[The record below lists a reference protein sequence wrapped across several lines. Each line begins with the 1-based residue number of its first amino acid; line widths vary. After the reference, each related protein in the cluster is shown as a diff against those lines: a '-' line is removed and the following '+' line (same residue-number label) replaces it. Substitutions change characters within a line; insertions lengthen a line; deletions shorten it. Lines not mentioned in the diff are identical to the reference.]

1 MKKSIF
7 ALVLALVLSLCTCAL
22 GETAAFPFSV
32 EEFVECFKA
41 ENEGVVV
48 TEEQG
53 AVVLEYQDG
62 VPVRVTY
69 DMNGMCTGQYGQVK
83 VLLTESEAASSA
95 GEKLGF
101 SATAMMYATR
111 LIELNYD
118 DRAVLD
124 EISPMM
130 DGFVTLF
137 SSFTDE
143 DYENCITAPVSH
155 DVEICGHTAVVTFSF
170 DFVEMAL
177 VMDYAYLP

>member
-7 ALVLALVLSLCTCAL
+7 ALVLALVLCLSTCAL
-22 GETAAFPFSV
+22 AETAVFPFSV
-32 EEFVECFKA
+32 EEFVECYKA

-53 AVVLEYQDG
+53 AVVLECAEG
-62 VPVRVTY
+62 APVRVTY
-69 DMNGMCTGQYGQVK
+69 DMDGMCTGQYGQVK
-83 VLLTESEAASSA
+83 VSLSDSSEASSA

-101 SATAMMYATR
+101 SASAMMYATR

-118 DRAVLD
+118 DAAVFE
-124 EISPMM
+124 EISAMM
-130 DGFVTLF
+130 DGFVSLF
-137 SSFTDE
+137 TSFTDE

-155 DVEICGHTAVVTFSF
+155 EQEICGHTAVVTFSF
-170 DFVEMAL
+170 DLLEMAL